1 MAGIALGL
9 LAVAPQLVV
18 GITSVVHSVER
29 IFGHGKGPDKKAAAL
44 AMSSDLLN
52 IYSTT
57 APALGL
63 TGAGTSE
70 VQASLSQLIEAIVSF
85 YNASGIFA
93 KQQK

>member
-18 GITSVVHSVER
+18 GVTSVVHSVER
-29 IFGHGKGPDKKAAAL
+29 IFGHGKGQEKKQAAL

-70 VQASLSQLIEAIVSF
+70 VQSSLSDLIEAIVKF

-93 KQQK
+93 KAQK

>member
-18 GITSVVHSVER
+18 GVTSVVHSVER
-29 IFGHGKGPDKKAAAL
+29 IFGKGQGAQKKQAAL

-85 YNASGIFA
+85 YNASGIFLKA
-93 KQQK
+93 QK